1 MFVCMILTLSVK
13 SQDTP
18 AYKYFFGTADPDTNW
33 KAVAFNDSAWFQGSG
48 SIGYGDNDDSTL
60 IDTTTSV
67 FIRHSLRFNND
78 YKNYKGIII
87 YSDFDDGFIACL
99 NSVEIL
105 RINIADSIVN
115 PTHLQTTNRSHEAFG
130 YRTADGVRL
139 YDMPGFYI
147 DSSQLAAC
155 AIDTLNM
162 LAFAVFN
169 DSVNG
174 SDLTF
179 NFHYVIVD
187 SSFSEHRVNLDYI
200 AKPAADSTQ
209 LPYIVIETNEF
220 GVYDSSVIAS
230 MGIINNSSGQF
241 NRLTDNFTDYNGR
254 IRLKLHGAYSLQF
267 PKKSLRIELQDST
280 GENNNVSILGLPEE
294 NDFILYAP
302 FQDKTLIKNVF
313 TYNLGRKM
321 GYYEPRTRFCELVLN
336 GYNLGLHVFTEKIKR
351 DRNRVNITR
360 LSNSDNFGISVTG
373 GYILEY
379 NSGLE
384 IVYPDPKDITSEQEN
399 YISSFINTCDNLIQN
414 IDYCSTENEYR
425 NYIDINSL
433 ADYYIISELSLN
445 YDAFSRSWFMYKDND
460 AVDARLIFGPLW
472 DYDVAWYYYRG
483 QLFEG
488 WRNYDS
494 PILSFWSIRR
504 DTAFT
509 HLLIDKW
516 NNYRTGI
523 LSDEA
528 IFSLIDSITTAISS
542 DIDRNY
548 QIWPVIQYT
557 EYGDY
562 VGLTYN
568 NWLDETKTW
577 IEGRLAWIDENIGD
591 LDYDPTCYSSYN
603 NYRFDN
609 NGIKVS
615 CYPNPFTD
623 ELNVKLYAAYPGDI
637 KISIYDLAGIELY
650 AENFSVTDGNN
661 QIKMNF
667 DTKIAPGFYTLIITK
682 GNELVYT
689 QKIIRGN

>member
-1 MFVCMILTLSVK
+1 MILTLAVK

-18 AYKYFFGTADPDTNW
+18 TYKYFVGIADPDTNW
-33 KAVAFNDSAWFQGSG
+33 KTVAFNDTDWSQGSG

-60 IDTTTSV
+60 IDTAPSL
-67 FIRHSLRFNND
+67 FIRYSLRFNSD

-87 YSDFDDGFIACL
+87 YPDFDDGFIAYL

-105 RINIADSIVN
+105 RVNIADSIEN
-115 PTHLQTTNRSHEAFG
+115 PIHLQTTNRSHEAFG
-130 YRTADGVRL
+130 YRIAGGQQL
-139 YDMPGFYI
+139 YDMPGYYI

-155 AIDTLNM
+155 AVDTVNM

-187 SSFSEHRVNLDYI
+187 SSFSEHRVNLNYI
-200 AKPAADSTQ
+200 AKPAVDSTQ

-220 GVYDSSVIAS
+220 GIYDSSVIAS
-230 MGIINNSSGQF
+230 MGIINNSSGEF

-254 IRLKLHGAYSLQF
+254 IRLKLHGTYSLQF

-336 GYNLGLHVFTEKIKR
+336 GYDMGLHVLIEKIKR
-351 DRNRVNITR
+351 DRNRVNITG
-360 LSNSDNFGISVTG
+360 LSNSDNYGISVTG
-373 GYILEY
+373 GYILQY

-384 IVYPDPKDITSEQEN
+384 IVYPDPKEITPEQEN
-399 YISSFINTCDNLIQN
+399 YINSFINTCDSLVQN
-414 IDYCSTENEYR
+414 IDYCGTENEYK

-433 ADYYIISELSLN
+433 ADYYIINELSLN

-460 AVDARLIFGPLW
+460 AVDGRLMFGTLW

-483 QLFEG
+483 QWFEG

-504 DTAFT
+504 DTAFA

-516 NNYRTGI
+516 NNYRAGI
-523 LSDEA
+523 LSNEA
-528 IFSLIDSITTAISS
+528 ILGLIDSITTAISP

-548 QIWPVIQYT
+548 QIWPVVQYT

-562 VGLTYN
+562 IGSTYN
-568 NWLDETKTW
+568 EWLDETKTW

-591 LDYDPTCYSSYN
+591 LDYDPTCYSSYS
-603 NYRFDN
+603 NYRSDN
-609 NGIKVS
+609 NGIEVS
-615 CYPNPFTD
+615 CYPNPFVD
-623 ELNVKLYAAYPGDI
+623 ELNVGLYAAYPGNI

-650 AENFSVTDGNN
+650 VESVSVTVGFN
-661 QIKMNF
+661 QIKMSFN
-667 DTKIAPGFYTLIITK
+667 TKITPGFYTLIITK
-682 GNELVYT
+682 GNELVHS
-689 QKIIRGN
+689 QKIIKVN